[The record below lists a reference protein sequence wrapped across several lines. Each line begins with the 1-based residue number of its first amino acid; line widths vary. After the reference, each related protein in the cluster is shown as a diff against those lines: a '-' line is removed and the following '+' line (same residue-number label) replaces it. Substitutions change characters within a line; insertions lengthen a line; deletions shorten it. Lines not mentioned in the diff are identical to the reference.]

1 MTTATL
7 PRPRAKTPTA
17 ADWSDRLKADGY
29 CIVPAA
35 ASEHTIAATWAE
47 LRERFERT
55 PFCEGDFYGRGTKR
69 FGSVLKH
76 APSSAQLVM
85 NRLILDI
92 VGEVLGPHCDNFQLN
107 LAQALE
113 IHPGQAAQ
121 APHRDEDMW
130 GGPKGE
136 VEYLVNVMWPFSRYT
151 ADNGA
156 TCIYPGSHRLR
167 DDEALVAAGPIS
179 AEMAPGSALL
189 FLGSTLHGG
198 GANLSRAPRTGLIVS
213 YCLGWLK
220 PFENQWLVYPPEVAR
235 EFDPALAR
243 MVGYQQHRPNLG
255 NYEGQCPSVL
265 LDRWRDDYLAA
276 IDNLRPDQAQAVAA
290 WRQSIGATSC

>member
-1 MTTATL
+1 MTRPKL
-7 PRPRAKTPTA
+7 WPLPRAKTTIA
-17 ADWSDRLKADGY
+17 KDWADQLRSDGY
-29 CIVPAA
+29 CLIPGAA
-35 ASEHTIAATWAE
+35 AGSQITATWSD

-76 APSSAQLVM
+76 SPSAAALVM
-85 NRLILDI
+85 NPLILAI
-92 VGEVLGPHCDNFQLN
+92 VDEVLGPHCDTFQLN

-113 IHPGQAAQ
+113 IYPGQAAQ

-136 VEYLVNVMWPFSRYT
+136 VEYLVNVMWPFSSYT
-151 ADNGA
+151 EANGA
-156 TCIYPGSHRLR
+156 TRIYPTSHRRR
-167 DDEALVAAGPIS
+167 DDEALLAEGPI
-179 AEMAPGSALL
+179 AMAMEPGSALL

-198 GANLSRAPRTGLIVS
+198 GANQSRTRRTGLIVS

-220 PFENQWLVYPPEVAR
+220 PFENQWLVYPPAVAR
-235 EFDPALAR
+235 RFDRELAR

-255 NYEGQCPSVL
+255 NVEGQCPSVL
-265 LDRWRDDYLAA
+265 LDGQLSDYLAA
-276 IDNLRPDQAQAVAA
+276 TDNLKPDQACAVAK
-290 WRQSIGATSC
+290 WRAAIGATT

>member
-1 MTTATL
+1 MSLATL
-7 PRPRAKTPTA
+7 SPPRAKSPSA
-17 ADWSDRLKADGY
+17 AHWAGRLKTDGY
-29 CIVPAA
+29 CIIPGATT
-35 ASEHTIAATWAE
+35 ETIIETTWSE
-47 LRERFERT
+47 LRTRFERT

-76 APSSAQLVM
+76 SPSAAALVM
-85 NRLILDI
+85 NSLVLA
-92 VGEVLGPHCDNFQLN
+92 VVAEVLGPHCDNFQLN

-113 IHPGQAAQ
+113 IYPGQAAQ

-136 VEYLVNVMWPFSRYT
+136 VEYLVNVMWPFTPYT
-151 ADNGA
+151 ESNGA
-156 TCIYPGSHRLR
+156 TCIYPNSHERR
-167 DDEALVAAGPIS
+167 DDDALLAEGPI
-179 AEMAPGSALL
+179 AMEMEPGSALL

-198 GANLSRAPRTGLIVS
+198 GANVSRARRTGLIVS

-220 PFENQWLVYPPEVAR
+220 PFENQWLVYPPDVAR
-235 EFDPALAR
+235 GFDRDLAR

-265 LDRWRDDYLAA
+265 LESRHGDYLPA
-276 IDNLRPDQAQAVAA
+276 IDNLRPDQAQAVAE
-290 WRQSIGATSC
+290 WREAIGAT